1 MGTIDDILAG
11 GAGSSSRAD
20 FSGLFSGPV
29 DAYNAGRDTK
39 AKNDVRDAFKGGV
52 PLDANGQPD
61 TMAMV
66 KTLFQKGAI
75 AEGTALM
82 GAAIGPAERAKLDQV
97 DSPTNPSNFP
107 PSASRAAGTV
117 VAPPLARGGA
127 VPQGGQGPAPAAGQP
142 PQGGAQPGGA
152 TIMRVLAAQGIPNDQ
167 LGAAAGSL
175 GRQLG
180 MDPNA
185 PLDLNDPQ
193 VRNVLAPAVAQLK
206 RQGLGQVQPPQP
218 GDNAPGQPPPGA
230 QPQPQIAQAQPQPVS
245 QPMPQ
250 QQPQAAPA
258 APLAPQDDPIL
269 KRLTLLAASPDK
281 PTAAAAETRLKS
293 YLAGKEPTTEMK
305 NAAASGMTLPEYQS
319 AQSDQAATQAG
330 AVETAKGYVAK
341 YQAIDDAGTKAI
353 QEIPKL
359 QAALKQMD
367 SPDFYSGIGN
377 NYNLALKRVAV
388 ALGGDPDKAAPQEIV
403 GKVIADSVLNG
414 LGSLKGLGPIR
425 VAEMKLASTAA
436 MSPDNTP
443 QTNRFLA
450 NVAIRIQ
457 QRAVEVSDA
466 AQNYK
471 DGVLDVGFDKKVRE
485 MDKNKP
491 LFTPAEVQRFQK
503 IIDGKEKSAPAGGAV
518 PQFSSPGD
526 VHAAVAAGKLKSGD
540 SFVDNAGKTR
550 YVP

>member
-1 MGTIDDILAG
+1 MASIDDIIAG
-11 GAGSSSRAD
+11 GAKTNANFDFGSLNKS
-20 FSGLFSGPV
+20 
-29 DAYNAGRDTK
+29 YWEGRDQAT
-39 AKNDVRDAFKGGV
+39 KNDLRDAFKEGIPTLSDGS
-52 PLDANGQPD
+52 PD
-61 TMAMV
+61 FGAMA
-66 KTLFQKGAI
+66 KTLYQKGGI
-75 AEGTALM
+75 NEGNALI
-82 GAAIGPAERAKLDQV
+82 GAAIGPTERAKLDSV
-97 DSPTNPSNFP
+97 DGGPSQASTIVSP
-107 PSASRAAGTV
+107 PSANRGASTV
-117 VAPPLARGGA
+117 VAPPLNRGGVQA
-127 VPQGGQGPAPAAGQP
+127 QSAPTGGAGPPQQPQG
-142 PQGGAQPGGA
+142 A
-152 TIMRVLAAQGIPNDQ
+152 TVMKVLAAQGIPNDQ
-167 LGAAAGSL
+167 LGAASSAVA
-175 GRQLG
+175 RQLG
-180 MDPNA
+180 VDPTA
-185 PLDLNDPQ
+185 PIDLNDPQ
-193 VRNVLAPAVAQLK
+193 VRNVLAPAVAQIK
-206 RQGLGQVQPPQP
+206 KMGLGQVQPPQP
-218 GDNAPGQPPPGA
+218 GDN
-230 QPQPQIAQAQPQPVS
+230 
-245 QPMPQ
+245 PQ
-250 QQPQAAPA
+250 QQPPVAAPQPQS
-258 APLAPQDDPIL
+258 APVQPAMAQQPAQPAPVQQAPAPQADPIL

-281 PTAAAAETRLKS
+281 ATAAAAETRLKS

-305 NAAASGMTLPEYQS
+305 NAAASGMTLPEYQA
-319 AQSDQAATQAG
+319 AQGDQAATQAG

-388 ALGGDPDKAAPQEIV
+388 ALGGDPNKAAPQEIV

-457 QRAVEVSDA
+457 QRAVDVSDM

-491 LFTPAEVQRFQK
+491 LFTPAEVQRFQS
-503 IIDGKEKSAPAGGAV
+503 IIDGKEKQAPAPARGAA
-518 PQFSSPGD
+518 PQFSSPGE
-526 VHAAVAAGKLKSGD
+526 VHAAVASGKLKSGD
-540 SFVDNAGKTR
+540 SFTDPTGKTR

>member
-1 MGTIDDILAG
+1 MAGIDEIISGVG
-11 GAGSSSRAD
+11 GNTRAD

-29 DAYNAGRDTK
+29 DAYNAGRDQK
-39 AKNDVRDAFKGGV
+39 AKNDLRDAFKGGI
-52 PLDANGQPD
+52 PTLQDGSPD
-61 TMAMV
+61 FGAMA
-66 KTLFQKGAI
+66 KTLYQKGGLN
-75 AEGTALM
+75 EGNALI
-82 GAAIGPAERAKLDQV
+82 GASIGPTERAKLDSV
-97 DSPTNPSNFP
+97 DQGQPQASTIVSP
-107 PSASRAAGTV
+107 PSANRGASTI
-117 VAPPLARGGA
+117 VAPPLNRGGVQA
-127 VPQGGQGPAPAAGQP
+127 QGNPAAGAQP
-142 PQGGAQPGGA
+142 APQGPV
-152 TIMRVLAAQGIPNDQ
+152 TVMKILAAQGIPNDQ
-167 LGAAAGSL
+167 LGAASAAVS
-175 GRQLG
+175 RQLG
-180 MDPNA
+180 VDPTA
-185 PLDLNDPQ
+185 PIDVNDPQ
-193 VRNVLAPAVAQLK
+193 VRNVLAPAIAQIK
-206 RQGLGQVQPPQP
+206 RMGVGQVQPPQP
-218 GDNAPGQPPPGA
+218 GDNPPQQVA
-230 QPQPQIAQAQPQPVS
+230 
-245 QPMPQ
+245 
-250 QQPQAAPA
+250 QQPQGPQPAMAQQPAQAAPVQQA
-258 APLAPQDDPIL
+258 PPLAPQDDPVL

-281 PTAAAAETRLKS
+281 ATAAAAQTRLKS
-293 YLAGKEPTTEMK
+293 YLAAKEPTTEMK
-305 NAAASGMTLPEYQS
+305 NAAASGQSLPEYQS
-319 AQSDQAATQAG
+319 SQSDLAAQQAG

-341 YQAIDDAGTKAI
+341 YQAIDEAGTKAI

-388 ALGGDPDKAAPQEIV
+388 ALGGDPNKAAPQEIV

-457 QRAVEVSDA
+457 QRAVEVSDM

-491 LFTPAEVQRFQK
+491 LFTPAEVQRFQS
-503 IIDGKEKSAPAGGAV
+503 IIDGKEKQAPANGARAAQ
-518 PQFSSPGD
+518 PQFSSPSE

-540 SFVDNAGKTR
+540 SFTDPSGKVR

>member
-1 MGTIDDILAG
+1 MASIDDIIAG
-11 GAGSSSRAD
+11 GAKTNANFDFGSINKSYWEGQD
-20 FSGLFSGPV
+20 Q
-29 DAYNAGRDTK
+29 Y
-39 AKNDVRDAFKGGV
+39 AKNQLRDAFKPTSANPNGV
-52 PLDANGQPD
+52 PLLPD
-61 TMAMV
+61 GSLDLPTMV
-66 KTLFQKGAI
+66 KTLYQKGGIEQAN
-75 AEGTALM
+75 ALV
-82 GAAIGPAERAKLDQV
+82 GAAIGPTERAKLDSV
-97 DSPTNPSNFP
+97 DPGRPQASSIVSP
-107 PSASRAAGTV
+107 PSANRPVQGV
-117 VAPPLARGGA
+117 VAAPLNKGG
-127 VPQGGQGPAPAAGQP
+127 VQGPQGQGP
-142 PQGGAQPGGA
+142 QGDQPGSIVGLVSSA
-152 TIMRVLAAQGIPNDQ
+152 GIPDE
-167 LGAAAGSL
+167 LAGPVIQQVSAMT
-175 GRQLG
+175 R

-185 PLDLNDPQ
+185 ALDPNTSQRVQQ
-193 VRNVLAPAVAQLK
+193 VIQAAALRMK
-206 RQGLGQVQPPQP
+206 GG
-218 GDNAPGQPPPGA
+218 
-230 QPQPQIAQAQPQPVS
+230 QPQPSPQTPQQQLPQVAQAQP
-245 QPMPQ
+245 PQ
-250 QQPQAAPA
+250 MAPQPQTP
-258 APLAPQDDPIL
+258 PLAPQDDQML

-281 PTAAAAETRLKS
+281 ATAAAAETRLKS
-293 YLAGKEPTTEMK
+293 YLAGKEPTPDMK
-305 NAAASGMTLPEYQS
+305 NAAASGMSLPEYQA
-319 AQSDQAATQAG
+319 AQGEQAATQAG

-388 ALGGDPDKAAPQEIV
+388 ALGGDPNKAAPQEIV

-457 QRAVEVSDA
+457 QRAVDVSDA

-491 LFTPAEVQRFQK
+491 LFTPAEVQRFQS
-503 IIDGKEKSAPAGGAV
+503 IIDGKEKQAPASGSSGAV
-518 PQFSSPGD
+518 PQFSSLGD
-526 VHAAVAAGKLKSGD
+526 VHAAVAAGKLKRGD
-540 SFVDNAGKTR
+540 SFTDPSGKTR